1 MSLMIFIALRP
12 QEIIVDLGS
21 MVREMLIQFYQT
33 TRFKPSKI
41 IFYRDGVSE
50 GQFQQVGR
58 GWGRVG
64 WTRFKIQ
71 GSRFKLQEDT
81 LKRVLS
87 QSPPPPPPGAA
98 V

>member
-12 QEIIVDLGS
+12 QAIIVDLGS

-50 GQFQQVGR
+50 GQ
-58 GWGRVG
+58 
-64 WTRFKIQ
+64 
-71 GSRFKLQEDT
+71 LQ
-81 LKRVLS
+81 
-87 QSPPPPPPGAA
+87 
-98 V
+98 

>member
-1 MSLMIFIALRP
+1 MIFIALRP

-58 GWGRVG
+58 GGGAGWGG
-64 WTRFKIQ
+64 Q
-71 GSRFKLQEDT
+71 GSRFKVQDT
-81 LKRVLS
+81 LQKVLS
-87 QSPPPPPPGAA
+87 HSSSPPPSGAA

>member
-50 GQFQQVGR
+50 GPVAAGGERGR
-58 GWGRVG
+58 GR
-64 WTRFKIQ
+64 Q
-71 GSRFKLQEDT
+71 G
-81 LKRVLS
+81 
-87 QSPPPPPPGAA
+87 
-98 V
+98 